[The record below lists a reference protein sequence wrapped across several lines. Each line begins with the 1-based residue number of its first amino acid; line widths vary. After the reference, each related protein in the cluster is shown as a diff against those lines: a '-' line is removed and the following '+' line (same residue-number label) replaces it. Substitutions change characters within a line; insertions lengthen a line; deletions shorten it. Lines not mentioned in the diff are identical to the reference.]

1 MGRQILIVRGDESYE
16 SKFTGLRSLLVI
28 LLLLLLLLLLL
39 KPCVLAKRLLCSLSS
54 QAKDVR
60 KIHKW

>member
-16 SKFTGLRSLLVI
+16 SKFTGLRSLLV
-28 LLLLLLLLLLL
+28 LLLLLLLL
-39 KPCVLAKRLLCSLSS
+39 KPCVLAKGLLCSLSS

>member
-16 SKFTGLRSLLVI
+16 SKFTGLRSLLV
-28 LLLLLLLLLLL
+28 LLLLLLL
-39 KPCVLAKRLLCSLSS
+39 KPCVLAKGLLCSLSS